1 MKSPNFVYL
10 LTIVTGLLAIGASC
24 KKSSAS
30 NNNSNPPANP
40 TGVVLAS
47 NSTFGNIITDNKG
60 RTLYFFFNDAASG
73 SSCTGDCLVAWPS
86 FYEDNL
92 SIGTGLNASDFGV
105 ITRTDGTKQSTFKG
119 WPLYYFQN
127 DAKPGDVNGDKVAN
141 LWAVAKADY
150 TVMVASAQLIG
161 ADGASYNDQGVA
173 ATGAST
179 YLTDPTGRTL
189 YLFSKDSALRNNFTK
204 SDFSNDAVW
213 PIDQVTGI
221 GSIPSVLNKD
231 QFTTITVFGKTQL
244 ACKGRPLYFFGQDNS
259 VKGAT
264 KGVSVPT
271 PGAGIWKVI
280 NNNTPVLQ

>member
-1 MKSPNFVYL
+1 MKSPNFVCL
-10 LTIVTGLLAIGASC
+10 STLVAGILIAGVSC
-24 KKSSAS
+24 KKNSG
-30 NNNSNPPANP
+30 NNNSTPPPANP
-40 TGVVLAS
+40 TGVVLTN

-73 SSCTGDCLVAWPS
+73 SSCTGSCLVSWPS

-92 SIGTGLNASDFGV
+92 SIGAGLNASDFGT

-127 DAKPGDVNGDKVAN
+127 DAKAGDVNGDKVAN

-150 TVMVASAQLIG
+150 TVMIANAQLVG
-161 ADGASYNDQGVA
+161 LDGSNYNDQGVA
-173 ATGAST
+173 ATGASM

-189 YLFSKDSALRNNFTK
+189 YLFSKDSANHNKFTK
-204 SDFSNDAVW
+204 PDLSNDPTW
-213 PIDQVTGI
+213 PMDQVTGV
-221 GSIPSVLNKD
+221 GSIPSVLDKT
-231 QFTTITVFGKTQL
+231 QFATITVFGKTQL
-244 ACKGRPLYFFGQDNS
+244 ACKNRPLYFFGQDNS

-280 NNNTPVLQ
+280 NNNTPILQ

>member
-1 MKSPNFVYL
+1 MKSPNFICL
-10 LTIVTGLLAIGASC
+10 LTIVTGIMIAGSAC
-24 KKSSAS
+24 KKSSS
-30 NNNSNPPANP
+30 NNSSNPPANP
-40 TGVVLAS
+40 TGVVLTA

-73 SSCTGDCLVAWPS
+73 SACTGDCLVEWPA

-92 SIGTGLNASDFGV
+92 TIGAGLNAADFGV
-105 ITRTDGTKQSTFKG
+105 ITRTDGKKQSTFKS
-119 WPLYYFQN
+119 WPLYYFQ
-127 DAKPGDVNGDKVAN
+127 DDTKSGDVNGDKVAN

-150 TVMVASAQLIG
+150 TVMVANGQLVG
-161 ADGASYNDQGVA
+161 ADGVNYNDQGIA
-173 ATGAST
+173 ATGTSM

-189 YLFSKDSALRNNFTK
+189 YLFSKDSANRNKFTK
-204 SDFSNDAVW
+204 SDFSNDAFW
-213 PIDQVTGI
+213 PIDQVTAV

-231 QFTTITVFGKTQL
+231 QFATISVFGKTQL
-244 ACKGRPLYFFGQDNS
+244 ACKGRPLYFFGQDQS

-280 NNNTPVLQ
+280 NNNTPPL